1 MKKIFILFLLVL
13 GINFN
18 TNAAYD
24 VNENCRE
31 AWMLLMD
38 LRIDD
43 AKEILS
49 DEIKQNPENY
59 YAYYL
64 DQTCDAYK
72 LLINSNTDDYEK
84 FIKDYYIKRE
94 IMDDKDED
102 SPYYL
107 SCYSEMEIQLGIFNI
122 IKGDRLSGLRKAF
135 SAYKNVYRNLDKF
148 PYFKP
153 SLKLDGFF
161 NVAISNLPPFVKWAA
176 SFFGV
181 EANPEYG
188 FRVLNENYQSQKN
201 IKGINAESALFVIF
215 VAKINKTPEMVYDFT
230 ASLDSSVANTFI
242 HRYFRANI
250 AYRTGKNEEA
260 LRLLQQIDISQH
272 AFADILY
279 SYLMGKILL
288 RNLDPNADIYLKRYL
303 DHLQKKEYLK
313 EINYQLALY
322 YLINGDETK
331 YLKHCEIVRDEG
343 VDINERD
350 REALYEASLD
360 YIPDVYLAKAHL
372 LLDGGYFQ
380 RADGFLKKYEA
391 KESSITGHK
400 LEYHFLKAR
409 HELAIGNNANAIKEF
424 KKTIDLGVDEDYSFA
439 CEAALLLGNIYEIT
453 GDFESAEEYYELS
466 FKLYQSDFYEYLED
480 KASKAL
486 KHLKFN

>member
-1 MKKIFILFLLVL
+1 MKKIFVLLFIFL
-13 GINFN
+13 GLNLQS
-18 TNAAYD
+18 NAAYY

-38 LRIDD
+38 LRIQD
-43 AKEILS
+43 AKDILA
-49 DEIKQNPENY
+49 DEVKQNPDNY

-72 LLINSNTDDYEK
+72 LLINSNTEEYER
-84 FIKDYYIKRE
+84 FIENYYLKRE
-94 IMDDKDED
+94 IMDGKDED

-148 PYFKP
+148 PDFKP

-188 FRVLNENYQSQKN
+188 FRILNENYQSQKN
-201 IKGINAESALFVIF
+201 IKGINAESALFVIL
-215 VAKINKTPEMVYDFT
+215 VAKINKTPEMVYNFT

-242 HRYFRANI
+242 HKYFRANI
-250 AYRTGKNEEA
+250 AYRSGKNEEA
-260 LRLLQQIDISQH
+260 LQLLQQIDIDQH
-272 AFADILY
+272 ASAKIIYD
-279 SYLMGKILL
+279 YLMGKVLL
-288 RNLDPNADIYLKRYL
+288 RKLDPQAEQHLSSYLN
-303 DHLQKKEYLK
+303 HLQKKEYLK

-322 YLINGDETK
+322 HLINGDETK
-331 YLKHCEIVRDEG
+331 YLKYCAIVREEG
-343 VDINERD
+343 IDINERD
-350 REALYEASLD
+350 REALYEANLD
-360 YIPDVYLAKAHL
+360 YIPDVNLAKAHL
-372 LLDGGYFQ
+372 LLDGGYFK
-380 RADGFLKKYEA
+380 RADDFLKKYET
-391 KESSITGHK
+391 KKSLLLGHR

-409 HELAIGNNANAIKEF
+409 YQSAIGNNENAIAEF
-424 KKTIDLGVDEDYSFA
+424 KKTIDLGVGEDYSFA
-439 CEAALLLGNIYEIT
+439 CEAALLLGNTYERT

-466 FKLYQSDFYEYLED
+466 LKLYQSNFYEYLED

-486 KHLKFN
+486 KNLRL

>member
-1 MKKIFILFLLVL
+1 MKKYLVLFLLIV
-13 GINFN
+13 GINLN
-18 TNAAYD
+18 SNASYEVDA
-24 VNENCRE
+24 NCQE

-43 AKEILS
+43 AKNILKEEIRQKP
-49 DEIKQNPENY
+49 DNY

-72 LLINSNTDDYEK
+72 LLINSNTKDYEK
-84 FIKDYYIKRE
+84 FIEDYYLKRE
-94 IMDDKDED
+94 IMDGKDED

-135 SAYKNVYRNLDKF
+135 SAYKNVYRNLDKY
-148 PYFKP
+148 PDFKP

-201 IKGINAESALFVIF
+201 IKGINAESALFVIL

-230 ASLDSSVANTFI
+230 QSLDSSVASTFI
-242 HRYFRANI
+242 HKYFRANI
-250 AYRTGKNEEA
+250 AYRSGKNEEA
-260 LRLLQQIDISQH
+260 LSQIQQIDINQH
-272 AFADILY
+272 AFADVIY
-279 SYLMGKILL
+279 SYLKGKILL
-288 RNLDPNADIYLKRYL
+288 RKLDANANVYLGRYL
-303 DHLQKKEYLK
+303 NYLRKKEYLK
-313 EINYQLALY
+313 EISYQLALY
-322 YLINGDETK
+322 HLINGDKIK
-331 YLKHCEIVRDEG
+331 YLEYCEIVREEG
-343 VDINERD
+343 IDINERD
-350 REALYEASLD
+350 REALYEANLD
-360 YIPDVYLAKAHL
+360 YIPDVNLAKVHL
-372 LLDGGYFQ
+372 LLDGGYLD
-380 RADGFLKKYEA
+380 RAGEYLKEYELN
-391 KESSITGHK
+391 KSLIMGHK

-409 HELAIGNNANAIKEF
+409 YELAYGNNANAMAEF
-424 KKTIDLGVDEDYSFA
+424 KKTIDLGVGEDYSFA
-439 CEAALLLGNIYEIT
+439 CEAALLLGNTYEKE
-453 GDFESAEEYYELS
+453 GDVEKAEEYYELS
-466 FKLYQSDFYEYLED
+466 IKLYQSDFYEYLED

-486 KHLKFN
+486 KQLKS